1 MQCACWKKLAD
12 MDRRR
17 KSIKI
22 LFGLYGLMMLW
33 LLLFRR
39 IGSNH
44 GQPGL
49 NLEPLDT
56 VKRYLWVL
64 QHSTIAAQRQWASA
78 NLLGNVGLFLPFGI
92 FLPLLFQSM
101 KHFWRFLLCATLSVL
116 TVELLQLLTGLGA
129 CDVDDLILNLSGAIA
144 GWLIW
149 KIGAKRSPGKKQ

>member
-12 MDRRR
+12 MDRCR
-17 KSIKI
+17 KLIKI
-22 LFGLYGLMMLW
+22 LFGLYVLMMLW

-39 IGSNH
+39 IGVDH
-44 GQPGL
+44 RQPGL

-64 QHSTIAAQRQWASA
+64 QHSTIAAQRQWAST

-92 FLPLLFQSM
+92 FLPLLFRTM
-101 KHFWRFLLCATLSVL
+101 KHFLCFLLCATLSVL

-129 CDVDDLILNLSGAIA
+129 CDVDDLILNLAGAIA

-149 KIGAKRSPGKKQ
+149 KIGGKRPPEKKQ